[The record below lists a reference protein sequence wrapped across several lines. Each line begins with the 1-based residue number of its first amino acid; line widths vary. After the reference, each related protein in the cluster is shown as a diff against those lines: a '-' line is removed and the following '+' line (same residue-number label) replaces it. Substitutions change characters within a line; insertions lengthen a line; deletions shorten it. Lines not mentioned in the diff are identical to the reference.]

1 MTQME
6 FQSGNPLTQGC
17 KVLHV
22 ILQNIAR
29 NINMEKQRAILLI
42 ESDFYFGNKLYFG
55 SIMIK
60 RETGHG
66 MVPLEQHGL
75 QYHN

>member
-1 MTQME
+1 
-6 FQSGNPLTQGC
+6 
-17 KVLHV
+17 
-22 ILQNIAR
+22 
-29 NINMEKQRAILLI
+29 MEKQRAILLI
-42 ESDFYFGNKLYFG
+42 EADFDFGNKLYFG

-66 MVPLEQHGL
+66 MVPPEQHGL